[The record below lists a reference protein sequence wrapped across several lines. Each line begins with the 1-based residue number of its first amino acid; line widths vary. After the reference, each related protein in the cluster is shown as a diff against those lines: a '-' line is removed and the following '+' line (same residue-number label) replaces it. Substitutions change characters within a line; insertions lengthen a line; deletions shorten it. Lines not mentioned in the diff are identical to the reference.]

1 MDTIPWVLL
10 KEPDMNNLEQKL
22 KVSVD
27 TIPWVLLKGNGVK
40 DNMEQAQFQWIL
52 FLGSYLKS
60 NPGPEPGSDPGFS
73 GYYSLGLT

>member
-10 KEPDMNNLEQKL
+10 KAKQRQYGRLYR

-27 TIPWVLLKGNGVK
+27 TIPWVLLKENK
-40 DNMEQAQFQWIL
+40 KEQKIQEKEFQWIL
-52 FLGSYLKS
+52 FLGSYLKPWPIG
-60 NPGPEPGSDPGFS
+60 NPAKFCSFS